1 MTRSFIDG
9 SMGPGPERDWE
20 VVAIEPTDR
29 DGEVAAI
36 RAYRGDKPP
45 VIQGR
50 LILRSL
56 G

>member
-9 SMGPGPERDWE
+9 SRGSGPEREWE
-20 VVAIEPTDR
+20 VVAIEPTNR
-29 DGEVAAI
+29 DGEVASI
-36 RAYRGDKPP
+36 RAYRGKPP